1 MMKQKGITLVGA
13 IFILIIVSLLGQY
26 LIKITGVQRQTSI
39 MTLQSARAYQAANA
53 GIEWGIFGIV
63 NGANCPGINDTD
75 LTIGNFATTVL
86 CSAVGTYNED
96 GTEVTIFQ
104 ITAESEYGSY
114 GQIDYVSREL
124 QVMIHFP

>member
-1 MMKQKGITLVGA
+1 MMYQKGITLVGA
-13 IFILIIVSLLGQY
+13 IFVLIIVSLLGQY

-39 MTLQSARAYQAANA
+39 MTLQNARAYQAANT
-53 GIEWGIFGIV
+53 GIEWGIFRVV
-63 NGANCPGINDTD
+63 NDANCVASTELAPN
-75 LTIGNFATTVL
+75 IGNFTTTVL
-86 CSAVGTYNED
+86 CNAVGTYNED

-124 QVMIHFP
+124 ETIIHD